1 MIHDTRKGSAS
12 HPVVAEEYSPF
23 EDRSEPGCSPECKVL
38 VDSAVTMTEQ
48 VVRDG
53 TVRNPTEVRT
63 LVTYLLG

>member
-1 MIHDTRKGSAS
+1 MIHDTKKESATHPFVMEGVVPGLYGSA
-12 HPVVAEEYSPF
+12 PTFAPL
-23 EDRSEPGCSPECKVL
+23 DQAL